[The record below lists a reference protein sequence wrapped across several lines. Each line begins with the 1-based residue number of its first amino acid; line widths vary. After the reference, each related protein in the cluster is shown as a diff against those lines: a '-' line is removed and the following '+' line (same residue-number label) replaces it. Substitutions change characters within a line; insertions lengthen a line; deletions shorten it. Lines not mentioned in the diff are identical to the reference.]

1 MAFDSLT
8 DKLNSIFSK
17 LSGKGKLTESDVKSA
32 MREVK
37 MALLEADVNF
47 KVVKQFVSSVQER
60 AVGEEVMNG
69 LNPAQMVIKIVNEEM
84 TSLMGSETTELQLQ
98 PGKQMTVVMMVG
110 LQGAGKT
117 TTAAKIAGKFKQKGK
132 KPLLVALDIYRPA
145 AIKQLQVNGE
155 KQGVDVFTMG
165 DRHDP
170 ADIAKA
176 AIEHANK
183 NKENLVI
190 LDTAGRLQID
200 EEMMQELEDIKKAV
214 TVHQTILVVD
224 AMTGQEAVNVAKTFD
239 EKVGVDGVI
248 LSKMDGDTRGGAAL
262 SIKAVTGKP
271 ILYVGMGEKL
281 SDLEQ
286 FYPDRMAGRILGMGD
301 VLTLI
306 DKAQQ
311 NLDKQDEQESR
322 DMVSH
327 LKKGKFDFNDYLNS
341 LKQMRKMGGLSSV
354 LGMLPGMGI
363 NKDQIDNMI
372 DEKQLKRTEAIVLS
386 MTPEER
392 ANPKLLTP
400 QRKFRIAKGSGNDI
414 ADVNRFI
421 KQFNQMSKMMK
432 QSGVG
437 KKGKRRRNANPFGGM
452 GGMGGFGGMGGM
464 GGRGGF
470 PF

>member
-8 DKLNSIFSK
+8 DKLNSIFGK
-17 LSGKGKLTESDVKSA
+17 LRGKGKLTESDVRTA

-60 AVGEEVMNG
+60 AIGEEVMNG

-84 TSLMGSETTELQLQ
+84 TKLMGSETTELALS

-117 TTAAKIAGKFKQKGK
+117 TTAAKLAGKFKQKGK

-155 KQGVDVFTMG
+155 KVGVEVFTMG
-165 DRHDP
+165 DRHKP

-176 AIEHANK
+176 ALEHALK
-183 NKENLVI
+183 NKQNLVF

-200 EEMMQELEDIKKAV
+200 EAMMKELEDIKKAV
-214 TVHQTILVVD
+214 EVHQTILVVD

-301 VLTLI
+301 VLSLI

-311 NLDKQDEQESR
+311 ALDKQDEEDSR
-322 DMVSH
+322 DMVAH

-341 LKQMRKMGGLSSV
+341 LKQMRKMGGLTSI
-354 LGMLPGMGI
+354 LGMLPGLGI
-363 NKDQIDNMI
+363 NKDQLEGAI

-392 ANPKLLTP
+392 MNPKLLTP
-400 QRKFRIAKGSGNDI
+400 QRKYRIA
-414 ADVNRFI
+414 
-421 KQFNQMSKMMK
+421 
-432 QSGVG
+432 
-437 KKGKRRRNANPFGGM
+437 
-452 GGMGGFGGMGGM
+452 
-464 GGRGGF
+464 
-470 PF
+470 

>member
-8 DKLNSIFSK
+8 DKLNSIFKK
-17 LSGKGKLTESDVKSA
+17 LSGKGKLTESDVKAA

-84 TSLMGSETTELQLQ
+84 TSLMGSETTELELQ

-165 DRHDP
+165 DKHDP

-421 KQFNQMSKMMK
+421 KQFNQMSKVMK

-452 GGMGGFGGMGGM
+452 GGMGGM